1 MHAKIR
7 MCNTNTNSKTEHNGK
22 TGLISLTHTYIHTY
36 IKVVGGA
43 LFSICL
49 KKVSEEDKRW
59 ISVC

>member
-22 TGLISLTHTYIHTY
+22 TGLISLTHTYI
-36 IKVVGGA
+36 KLVGGA

-49 KKVSEEDKRW
+49 KKVSEEDKR
-59 ISVC
+59 